1 MRYSVKP
8 KDQIFVQCYGFASF
22 AKNMSK
28 DIGNNISKSLSG
40 RYSAVTPGDK
50 SASVQM
56 KLLKNLLIVPKN
68 QCQLTLFGINDDVHG
83 T

>member
-1 MRYSVKP
+1 MRCSVKP

-50 SASVQM
+50 SATCATKVAKKPFYSTKKSVST
-56 KLLKNLLIVPKN
+56 KVLTDALKNASK
-68 QCQLTLFGINDDVHG
+68 
-83 T
+83 